1 MKFFTFSVLFIVCSG
16 LIAAQSLRVSPNVVH
31 MGDIVLKSENKVT
44 LTCVNVSDKPLVIRK
59 IETDCSCTKPSWS
72 KSPLMPGDSIQVTV
86 TMIPTDRGAFY
97 KSVRFITAPK
107 MDTISQIILR
117 GRAVSLENPR

>member
-1 MKFFTFSVLFIVCSG
+1 MIKKFILSTLFIFGIG
-16 LIAAQSLRVSPNVVH
+16 LISAQSLRINPSVVQ
-31 MGDIVLKSENKVT
+31 MGDIKIKSKNNVT

-59 IETDCSCTKPSWS
+59 IETDCTCTKPTWS
-72 KSPLMPGDSIQVTV
+72 KSPIMPGDSIQVTV

-107 MDTISQIILR
+107 TDTIPQIILR
-117 GRAVSLENPR
+117 GRVISRD